1 MTEYDPYDDLPDL
14 PDDLALP
21 PYLQANAT
29 AAGKTYGELSY
40 NRRTRCWV
48 IKGEP
53 SVCQMAKRL
62 FPGCDGKGRGVA
74 RFTANRRNAGD
85 LNWLMLRYPLTIRPS
100 DAARWEQAIREARE
114 YARAR
119 EQARFAPQAIDPP
132 PAFFKGQL
140 LPFQREGTAY
150 LVNTPRALLADEMG
164 LGKTVQALAAVAE
177 LQSYPL
183 LLVVPSHLMTNWKRE
198 IESFLTNADG
208 STPTVHVLRGLKPYP
223 LPPAQIY
230 IVHYLLLRGWKTVL
244 PEYSFA
250 AVIFDEIQEL
260 RHSGTEK
267 YSAASLLAE
276 KTARVYG
283 LSGTPIYNR
292 GGEIWNVINILD
304 FHALGDWESFTRE
317 WCYGYGNNIVAKPD
331 ILGETLREEGYL
343 LRRTKDTVLDQ
354 LPPKRRLVQEIDADD
369 EVYQKLMQPAL
380 EALSRLQ
387 DARTSFDRARIEDE
401 ICQRMRQATGVAK
414 APFVAAFVRALLEGG
429 EKVLLFA
436 HHHQVMDAYRQAL
449 AAAHPVFITGRETA
463 AQKDQ
468 AVDAFMQE
476 RTNLCCISMRAAA
489 GLNLQRATCVVF
501 GELDWSPAVHT
512 QAEDRAHRMG
522 QKDSV
527 LCYYLVSPRGSDAQM
542 QEALGLK
549 VSQFVQLM
557 GDTPIGEEQALL
569 MQQEARE
576 HIRILAEQLA
586 QRMKGNLDVNP
597 NSKQEERTDENRC
610 EQL

>member
-1 MTEYDPYDDLPDL
+1 MMTDEGKLPG
-14 PDDLALP
+14 
-21 PYLQANAT
+21 YLQDAPQT
-29 AAGKTYGELSY
+29 GHLYGTLSY
-40 NRRTRCWV
+40 NRRSKCWT

-53 SVCQMAKRL
+53 CVTEMAARL
-62 FPGCDGKGRGVA
+62 FPGSERRRGEA
-74 RFTANRRNAGD
+74 RFTANRRIIGD
-85 LNWLMLRYPLTIRPS
+85 VNWLMMRYPLEIAPR
-100 DAARWEQAIREARE
+100 DRELWKNALAQARE
-114 YARAR
+114 HVLLRMNAEKLPRR
-119 EQARFAPQAIDPP
+119 STPP
-132 PAFFKGQL
+132 
-140 LPFQREGTAY
+140 EGTFEGELREFQKEGLSFLLA
-150 LVNTPRALLADEMG
+150 NPRTLLADEMG
-164 LGKTVQALAAVAE
+164 LGKTVQALACLAAAKE
-177 LQSYPL
+177 FPALI
-183 LLVVPSHLMTNWKRE
+183 VVPPHLLRNWQTE
-198 IESFLTNADG
+198 ITRFLRLEGKPAR
-208 STPTVHVLRGLKPYP
+208 VCVLTGLKPYQ
-223 LPPAQIY
+223 PPEADVY
-230 IVHYLLLRGWKTVL
+230 IIHYLLLRGWKTAL
-244 PEYSFA
+244 PQIDFE
-250 AVIFDEIQEL
+250 AVVFDEIQEL

-276 KTARVYG
+276 KAPRVWG

-331 ILGETLREEGYL
+331 LLGETLREEGYM
-343 LRRTKDTVLDQ
+343 LRRTKDAVLDQ

-369 EVYQKLMQPAL
+369 EVYRKLMEPAM
-380 EALSRLQ
+380 EAARRLR
-387 DARTSFDRARIEDE
+387 DAQTSFDRTRIEDE

-414 APFVAAFVRALLEGG
+414 APYVAAFVRALIEGG

-436 HHHQVMDAYRQAL
+436 HHHQVMDAYRTAL
-449 AAAHPVFITGRETA
+449 HAAKPVFITGRETTQ
-463 AQKDQ
+463 QKDKS
-468 AVDAFMQE
+468 VDAFMNGK
-476 RTNLCCISMRAAA
+476 TDLCCISMRAAA

-557 GDTPIGEEQALL
+557 GDQVQSESEALQ

-576 HIRILAEQLA
+576 HIRILAEQLE
-586 QRMKGNLDVNP
+586 RRI
-597 NSKQEERTDENRC
+597 EEGIE
-610 EQL
+610 

>member
-1 MTEYDPYDDLPDL
+1 MTEYDPYDDLPEMPEELML
-14 PDDLALP
+14 PQ
-21 PYLQANAT
+21 YLTMAQSG
-29 AAGKTYGELSY
+29 AGKTYGELSY
-40 NRRTRCWV
+40 NRRSKSWV

-53 SVCQMAKRL
+53 TVCQMAKRL
-62 FPGCDGKGRGVA
+62 FPGCDGKGRGTA
-74 RFTANRRNAGD
+74 RFTANRRNTGD

-100 DAARWEQAIREARE
+100 DRERWEQALEEARQ
-114 YARAR
+114 YAVAK
-119 EQARFAPQAIDPP
+119 EQARYAPQAIDPP
-132 PAFFKGQL
+132 KARFKGEL
-140 LPFQREGTAY
+140 MPFQREGTAY
-150 LVNTPRALLADEMG
+150 LVHTPRALLADEMG

-177 LQSYPL
+177 LQCYPL
-183 LLVVPSHLMTNWKRE
+183 LLVVPPHLMTNWQRE
-198 IESFLTNADG
+198 IRSFLTNEDG
-208 STPTVHVLRGLKPYP
+208 SEPTVHVIRGLKPYD

-244 PEYSFA
+244 PKYEFA
-250 AVIFDEIQEL
+250 CVIFDEIQEL

-276 KTARVYG
+276 KSSRVFG

-331 ILGETLREEGYL
+331 VLGETLREEGYL
-343 LRRTKDTVLDQ
+343 LRRTKDQVLDQ

-369 EVYQKLMQPAL
+369 DVYQNLMEPVR
-380 EALSRLQ
+380 EAIYRLRH
-387 DARTSFDRARIEDE
+387 AATGFDRTRIEDE

-414 APFVAAFVRALLEGG
+414 APYVAAFVRALLEGG

-436 HHHQVMDAYRQAL
+436 HHHQVMDAYKAAL
-449 AAAHPVFITGRETA
+449 KSAHPVFITGRETMPM
-463 AQKDQ
+463 KDK
-468 AVDAFMQE
+468 AVDAFM
-476 RTNLCCISMRAAA
+476 TGKTDLCCISMRAAA

-527 LCYYLVSPRGSDAQM
+527 LCYYLVSPAGSDAQM

-557 GDTPIGEEQALL
+557 GDAVPGESETLL

-586 QRMKGNLDVNP
+586 EKY
-597 NSKQEERTDENRC
+597 E
-610 EQL
+610 